1 LTYCSISLRRRLAE
15 HGLRGIAGNEM
26 NQQEHERG
34 NAEQYWNRQRHAASH
49 EPQHGVIVG

>member
-1 LTYCSISLRRRLAE
+1 
-15 HGLRGIAGNEM
+15 M